1 MKDKRIL
8 ITGGAGSIGSELVR
22 QLYKTNKLYVV
33 DNNETALFDLVSE
46 LNIAGRVGDVTDP
59 HTIRDI
65 YSDFKPQA
73 VFHAAARKHVTPM
86 EQQPLEAINTNVLGL
101 YQVLYYSKVYPVEK
115 FVFISTDKA
124 VDPDSIM
131 GATKRLGEIMVKNSG
146 KGYVAV
152 RFGNVLGSRGSLIPI
167 WEKQMNQGK
176 PITVTDER
184 MTRFFMTIDQACELV
199 IKAADEGEGGETF
212 VLDMGKQINILD
224 LAKELV
230 AKNKYQPGDR
240 NPNVMPPDPIAI
252 TGIRPGEKLSEKLM
266 TEEEE
271 KRAIKKD
278 KFFIFK

>member
-1 MKDKRIL
+1 MINKRIL
-8 ITGGAGSIGSELVR
+8 VTGGAGSIGSELVR
-22 QLYKTNKLYVV
+22 QLAKNNKLYVI
-33 DNNETALFDLVSE
+33 DNNETALFDLITE
-46 LNIAGRVGDVTDP
+46 LGVAGRVGDITDE
-59 HTIRDI
+59 HTVRNIF
-65 YSDFKPQA
+65 SDFKPQA

-86 EQQPLEAINTNVLGL
+86 EQEPYEAINTNVLGL
-101 YQVLYYSKVYPVEK
+101 YQVLYHSKVYPVEK

-199 IKAADEGEGGETF
+199 IKAADTGTGGEVF
-212 VLDMGKQINILD
+212 VLDMGKQIRILD
-224 LAKELV
+224 LAKQIV
-230 AKNKYQPGDR
+230 ID
-240 NPNVMPPDPIAI
+240 NPNFTLKNPIKI

-266 TEEEE
+266 TSEEEA
-271 KRAIKKD
+271 RAIKKG
-278 KFFIFK
+278 KFFIIK